1 MSAPEELEK
10 IERLIEQASTEI
22 VLSEP
27 GTDRSQFPL
36 CNLLSSI
43 ASKATE
49 NGLES
54 LEQAASRALE
64 IVEGLL
70 FSSTPY
76 DASHLDILNELAAA
90 FTRYLRDPE
99 LTFEEP
105 SSLASASTPTAT
117 TTAPAKPSA
126 IDEDALQKE
135 AAPSAAAAQDFDE
148 VATLPHDA
156 DTELLTDF
164 VVEALEHID
173 AIEQGVLTLEEN
185 PDDTE
190 TISAI
195 FRGFHTIKGGSGFLS
210 IIPVNRLAHNLEN
223 LLDLIRSGRTA
234 ASKEM
239 IEVIL
244 EGADIFRNYL
254 TELRRLVVHGT
265 PAVPIH
271 VPCVSLLTTV
281 TRLLAEIEGTAPPE
295 VAPAIT
301 TAANDTLPFP
311 AEATPLAP
319 ARTSAPASAP
329 GSTSTTA
336 ANNAAAAGKASA
348 RAAAGMI
355 KVDTSKFDSLMDLVG
370 ELVIAQSLVAQ
381 DPAMRDLE
389 SRNLLRNL
397 SQLAR
402 ITNELQKTAM
412 SLRMVPIKNTFQK
425 MNRLVRDTAAACGK
439 QIELVLQGEDT
450 EMDRTIV
457 EELADPLLHM
467 VRNSVDHGIE
477 SPEVRAAA
485 GKPRQGRLIL
495 GASHAG
501 GNILIEITDD
511 GAGIRTDKVLAKAIE
526 RGIVE
531 PGTQLPPQE
540 IFGLIFEPGFST
552 ADQVTDL
559 SGRGVGMDVVKRNIS
574 RLRGK
579 IEIESTVGSGTSFK
593 IYLPLTLAIIDG
605 LLVSIG
611 NQRYILPT
619 LSVRESFRPTKGMIS
634 TVHGKGE
641 MVNVRGKLCPL
652 LRLYDLFGVTPRSK
666 DATDSMVVVVES
678 AHEERC
684 ILVDDL
690 LGQQEVV
697 IKSLGETFKNN
708 RLLAGAAILGD
719 GCVGLI
725 LDPRALVQIN
735 EGRARAA

>member
-1 MSAPEELEK
+1 MSSPTELEK

-36 CNLLSSI
+36 CDILGSI
-43 ASKATE
+43 ATKAGE
-49 NGLES
+49 NDLEA
-54 LEQAASRALE
+54 LEQAASCALKV
-64 IVEGLL
+64 VEELL
-70 FSSTPY
+70 YSQSLY
-76 DASHLDILNELAAA
+76 EEYHLTLLNDLAGD
-90 FTRYLRDPE
+90 FTRYLKDPDLPYTLPE
-99 LTFEEP
+99 SAAL
-105 SSLASASTPTAT
+105 SSAASASA
-117 TTAPAKPSA
+117 SA
-126 IDEDALQKE
+126 SAGG
-135 AAPSAAAAQDFDE
+135 SAASAGPSTEGEAEFEE
-148 VATLPHDA
+148 VATLPADA
-156 DTELLTDF
+156 DVELLTDF

-185 PDDTE
+185 PTDNDT
-190 TISAI
+190 IAAI

-210 IIPVNRLAHNLEN
+210 IIPVNRLAHHLEN
-223 LLDLIRSGRTA
+223 LLDLIRSGRVEPG
-234 ASKEM
+234 KEI

-254 TELRRLVVHGT
+254 TQLRRLVTMGT
-265 PAVPIH
+265 PGVPIH
-271 VPCVSLLTTV
+271 VPCLSLLQVV
-281 TRLLAEIEGTAPPE
+281 TQLLAEIEGK
-295 VAPAIT
+295 VAPEIPPQIT
-301 TAANDTLPFP
+301 SNPDLLPFP
-311 AEATPLAP
+311 
-319 ARTSAPASAP
+319 SAASESAKGP
-329 GSTSTTA
+329 VGA
-336 ANNAAAAGKASA
+336 GAAAGAGTTSVAAMGKAAA

-381 DPAMRDLE
+381 DPALRDVQ
-389 SRNLLRNL
+389 SRNLARNL

-477 SPEVRAAA
+477 NPETREAS
-485 GKPRQGRLIL
+485 GKPRQGRLLL
-495 GASHAG
+495 GASHVG

-526 RGIVE
+526 RGIV
-531 PGTQLPPQE
+531 PAGAQLPPQE
-540 IFGLIFEPGFST
+540 IYSLIFEPGFST

-559 SGRGVGMDVVKRNIS
+559 SGRGVGMDVVKRNIA

-619 LSVRESFRPTKGMIS
+619 LSVRESFRPTAQMIS

-641 MVNVRGKLCPL
+641 MINVRGKLCPL
-652 LRLYDLFGVTPRSK
+652 LRLYDLFGLHPRET
-666 DATDSMVVVVES
+666 DATQSMVVVVES

-684 ILVDDL
+684 VLVDDL

-735 EGRARAA
+735 EGRSRSA